1 MMITNQTY
9 YNDETIDIKDEM
21 MVITTKKI
29 TKIIHR
35 LPRVGTRKTRR
46 RRRPRTANRNGK
58 VESCQEKPKGT
69 VANSPQAEKPER
81 LPETLLS
88 RPYFDTSSLKY
99 VFQTTYFDS
108 ILFKIRIFKI
118 RTLKYLSS

>member
-1 MMITNQTY
+1 MIRTLRRQRRSGKRRRRLMPRRENLLR
-9 YNDETIDIKDEM
+9 
-21 MVITTKKI
+21 
-29 TKIIHR
+29 R
-35 LPRVGTRKTRR
+35 LPRVGTRRTRR

-58 VESCQEKPKGT
+58 VESCQKKPKGT

-108 ILFKIRIFKI
+108 ILFKIHIFKI